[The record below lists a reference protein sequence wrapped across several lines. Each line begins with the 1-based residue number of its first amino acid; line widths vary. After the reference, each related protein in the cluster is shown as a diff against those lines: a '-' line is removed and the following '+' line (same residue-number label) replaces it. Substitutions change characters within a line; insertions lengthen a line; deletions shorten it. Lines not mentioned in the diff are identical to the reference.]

1 MVWTM
6 RAPYVF
12 VGGRLEIEGTGAKFF
27 VSTDGKSWQEAGD
40 DLDKFFPPAGPARYE
55 YRVKCELEG
64 AARLRRLGIVND
76 LQMAPFALPELVVGS
91 NTMTYSDQS
100 AGPRKIRLT
109 HEWVERSA
117 SRPPLAPAAAIYPTA
132 GGETD
137 GTDVV
142 FRWSEAADPDGDAIG
157 DYQFELSNRADM
169 RWPLS
174 MCFYKLISKTSD
186 GAREK
191 GQPADPRGI
200 KAQYTLPQ
208 PGLLTPDKQYYWRV
222 RAMDAKGVWGSWSPT
237 WSFTVR
243 GPAYPVDVTLD
254 YDSTR
259 GTGVLRWKANAAGR
273 RPAKYRIYGS
283 DEKGFTVADNPQPGT
298 VGITKEEMA
307 SWTREFPAN
316 FIAETTGTE
325 LPVLGRDVSL
335 PAANKTYYRVVA
347 VDEQGKLSGASDYA
361 SAPRPVIYSAPVVT
375 VKAGAEYRYPVLA
388 TRSLGDLSARM
399 NNGRQVNGYFDI
411 EKPKFAVERGPA
423 WLKIDENTG
432 VLSGTPDLP
441 GKSDVVVAAHIER
454 DVRKLDEQTLRW
466 GNEKL
471 LSLDKERIGTA
482 TQTFVI
488 DVSK

>member
-1 MVWTM
+1 M
-6 RAPYVF
+6 
-12 VGGRLEIEGTGAKFF
+12 E
-27 VSTDGKSWQEAGD
+27 
-40 DLDKFFPPAGPARYE
+40 
-55 YRVKCELEG
+55 
-64 AARLRRLGIVND
+64 
-76 LQMAPFALPELVVGS
+76 
-91 NTMTYSDQS
+91 
-100 AGPRKIRLT
+100 
-109 HEWVERSA
+109 
-117 SRPPLAPAAAIYPTA
+117 
-132 GGETD
+132 
-137 GTDVV
+137 
-142 FRWSEAADPDGDAIG
+142 DAIG

-186 GAREK
+186 GVREK
-191 GQPADPRGI
+191 RQTRRRKRHQSPIHIASTGFANAGQTVLLAGPSHGRQRGVG
-200 KAQYTLPQ
+200 KLESDLEFYRACS
-208 PGLLTPDKQYYWRV
+208 GL
-222 RAMDAKGVWGSWSPT
+222 S
-237 WSFTVR
+237 
-243 GPAYPVDVTLD
+243 VDVTLD

-259 GTGVLRWKANAAGR
+259 GTGVLRWKANAAGGGRPNTGFMGATKKDSPWRMTRSQARSGLR
-273 RPAKYRIYGS
+273 RKRWRRGL
-283 DEKGFTVADNPQPGT
+283 
-298 VGITKEEMA
+298 A
-307 SWTREFPAN
+307 SFPAN

-388 TRSLGDLSARM
+388 TRSLGDISARM

-432 VLSGTPDLP
+432 LLSGTPDLP
-441 GKSDVVVAAHIER
+441 GKSDVVVTAHIER

-471 LSLDKERIGTA
+471 LSLDKERIGTE